1 MIKYR
6 KYFYT
11 LSLILVGGS
20 VIALAIFGLRFGIDF
35 TGGSTLEVLFTD
47 SRPTH
52 EAVRDALADFK
63 LGEIVIQDSADRGM
77 ILRFREVNETVHQN
91 IVTKVKTLGELNER
105 RFEAIGPVIGEEMKQ
120 KTFWAIGLAIL
131 LMLFYVAWAFRRVS
145 FPVGSW
151 VYGVIAVIT
160 LCHDVLI
167 TIGLF
172 ALLGHFAGVEVGVA
186 YVAALLTIWGYSV
199 NDTIVIFDRIRENV
213 LRQGSSFDFGEVI
226 DKSVRQTFVRSL
238 NTSLTV
244 LFALLA
250 IFFFGGETVRYFVLA
265 LITGVIVGSYSSLFI
280 ASPLL
285 FSWYM
290 LKMRRRGRR

>member
-11 LSLILVGGS
+11 LSLSLVLTS

-35 TGGSTLEVLFTD
+35 TGGSMMEVLFTGS
-47 SRPTH
+47 SRPSH
-52 EAVRDALADFK
+52 EAVRDAMSDFE
-63 LGEIVIQDSADRGM
+63 LGEIVIQDSGEGGM
-77 ILRFREVNETVHQN
+77 ILRFREVNETLHQN
-91 IVTKVKTLGELNER
+91 LLNKVKTLGDLEER
-105 RFEAIGPVIGEEMKQ
+105 RFETVGPVIGEEVKQ
-120 KTFWAIGLAIL
+120 KTFWAVGLAVV
-131 LMLFYVAWAFRRVS
+131 LMFFYVAWAFRRVS
-145 FPVGSW
+145 FPVNSW

-167 TIGLF
+167 TLGLF
-172 ALLGHFAGVEVGVA
+172 ALLGYISHVEVGVA
-186 YVAALLTIWGYSV
+186 FVAALLTIWGYSV

-213 LRQGSSFDFGEVI
+213 LRQGSVFDFREVI

-265 LITGVIVGSYSSLFI
+265 LIAGVVVGSYSSLFI

-285 FSWYM
+285 FSWHM
-290 LKMRRRGRR
+290 LKRRRNA